1 MPRLRLRPR
10 GLIPGISFGR
20 EPSNS
25 TGGTFTRVA
34 SGFPGARHFFGQLIN
49 PNKDRAA
56 AHETSC
62 PQQAV
67 VRTKPESSRLACR
80 QNLVTGLND
89 LTVDATTG
97 ECPGHFT

>member
-1 MPRLRLRPR
+1 MPGWRDRKS
-10 GLIPGISFGR
+10 PG
-20 EPSNS
+20 
-25 TGGTFTRVA
+25 
-34 SGFPGARHFFGQLIN
+34 HFFGQLIN

-97 ECPGHFT
+97 ECPGHFTLSFTTRANPC